1 VPTIEVTTDIAA
13 SPMAVTDALLDIE
26 LAPRWT
32 SGLERLELVEGEAG
46 QPGCVGRAHYVERG
60 RRSILED
67 RLVEAIP
74 GRYFRS
80 ELTGEGLKA
89 TVETELVEIPGGTRM
104 TIRWSGTGTNP
115 LSRVLLPLLKSRLRT
130 RSRQDLESLKRL
142 IESGANS

>member
-13 SPMAVTDALLDIE
+13 SPMAVTNALLDIE

-46 QPGCVGRAHYVERG
+46 QPGCVGRAHYVEGG

-115 LSRVLLPLLKSRLRT
+115 LSRVLLPLLKSRLRA
-130 RSRQDLESLKRL
+130 RSRQDLDALKHL
-142 IESGANS
+142 IESGPSS